1 MSDQFRILSDFDVE
15 EPEGERSFWLEAC
28 LAAVPDEMLN
38 DALGLPCTQGF
49 VFCGPVGTGKTT
61 TMYLLANELML
72 KGYEVYDF
80 SGADLPEPPEGEALL
95 ADLFSFDG
103 DREDGREKKCLLFE
117 YPEKSGDVSAFL
129 NAFTD
134 GYLSALSDDRYCT
147 AIILTQNP
155 ELVPAELIK
164 NMYICTFEL
173 PDAKARETFIR
184 KYIEDVFT
192 FRQGASAEEK
202 KQARENLVQA
212 TEGMSYS
219 DLEKIRTLSLILM
232 KNKYMEQHLF
242 DAEEVMTV
250 WEQMDEKGERFEI
263 SEDEMSRI
271 VHHIRIP
278 AARAEK
284 TAAAGHSAGATV
296 SLNPGISDVLLSGE
310 MMGNSMRT
318 VERTEDFIRML
329 NQTNTA
335 ESISGNNGRPP
346 VRDMLRRIREDQ
358 RMEAWGTDQ

>member
-28 LAAVPDEMLN
+28 LAAVPDETLN

-49 VFCGPVGTGKTT
+49 VFCGPVGTGKAT

-80 SGADLPEPPEGEALL
+80 SGADLPEPPEGETLL
-95 ADLFSFDG
+95 AYLFSFDG

-117 YPEKSGDVSAFL
+117 YPEKSGDVSALL
-129 NAFTD
+129 NSFTE

-147 AIILTQNP
+147 AVILTQSP
-155 ELVPAELIK
+155 ELIPAELIK

-202 KQARENLVQA
+202 KQARENLVHT

-232 KNKYMEQHLF
+232 KNKYMEQHLYN
-242 DAEEVMTV
+242 AEEVMAA
-250 WEQMDEKGERFEI
+250 WEEMDEKGERFEI
-263 SEDEMSRI
+263 SEEEMNRI

-278 AARAEK
+278 AARAEVPVEYS
-284 TAAAGHSAGATV
+284 AAAAV
-296 SLNPGISDVLLSGE
+296 SLNPGLFNGLLSGE
-310 MMGNSMRT
+310 MMGNSMRS
-318 VERTEDFIRML
+318 VERTEDYIRIL
-329 NQTNTA
+329 NQANTA
-335 ESISGNNGRPP
+335 ESIRGNNGRPP

-358 RMEAWGTDQ
+358 RMESWETDQ